1 MDLREKIIEIIS
13 TNCEMENVNQYLNE
27 NDDLTKLG
35 MNSISFIKMIVEM
48 EKEFDF
54 EFEDEALDYNKFTSM
69 NLLCDYVKEMMRKN
83 NVVYSPEEKA
93 MEKTDEM
100 KVKTILIQMISKI
113 TDSSQLNNPF
123 FNDLSDL
130 SISMVDIQSLLNDIE
145 VKFNVS
151 LNEDIIKQERLYL
164 LDNLCNYIKDKE
176 A

>member
-145 VKFNVS
+145 EKFNVS